1 VKKTHSE
8 HIQDVI
14 NDFKA
19 FCLPKFLQKDDTDIY
34 KKMFHEKVSEQMKK
48 QLINVTAN
56 LQGIHQTFSTKGKTM
71 VLEDL
76 DLVAMR
82 QKWY

>member
-1 VKKTHSE
+1 MFSSLKPKSVKKTHSE

-56 LQGIHQTFSTKGKTM
+56 LQGIH
-71 VLEDL
+71 
-76 DLVAMR
+76 
-82 QKWY
+82 